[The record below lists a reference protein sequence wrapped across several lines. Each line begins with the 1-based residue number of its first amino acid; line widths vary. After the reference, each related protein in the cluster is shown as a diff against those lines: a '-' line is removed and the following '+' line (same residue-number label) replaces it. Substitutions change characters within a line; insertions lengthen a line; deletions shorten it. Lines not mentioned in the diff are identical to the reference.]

1 MILLLK
7 QKIRLNRIGGD
18 KMEATCMRCRKPVDI
33 ENPEE
38 VVFRN
43 NCRAM
48 NGVCSICGTKV
59 FRILPKN
66 RE

>member
-1 MILLLK
+1 
-7 QKIRLNRIGGD
+7 
-18 KMEATCMRCRKPVDI
+18 MEATCMRCRKPVDI